1 MTAII
6 ATAILVK
13 TPIYLYIFI
22 AETVQIFLNNVTIQS
37 IVREKEAFVDI
48 NMCVPFAIIIKREET
63 KFLEIYVSNIIY
75 RYSE

>member
-22 AETVQIFLNNVTIQS
+22 AETVQIFLNNVTIQL
-37 IVREKEAFVDI
+37 IVREKEAFIDI
-48 NMCVPFAIIIKREET
+48 NMCIICNNNKERVDKISG
-63 KFLEIYVSNIIY
+63 YVCFKHLLSLF
-75 RYSE
+75 